1 MQAIAL
7 CLIIQNSRYKIWMIF
22 SFWNGAWKQKFILP
36 NIYIGRSSWYVV
48 PFKCLDYW
56 TEDFGVNLRSLTHLA
71 IQVLARRTFRF
82 WHSTVQWLGQSWRLC
97 DKQLDTV
104 LQWRVRALQ
113 HCASRPDLRIALWVE
128 RDLSRG
134 SSSGGS
140 RLLLRW
146 RRCLGAASLC
156 CLPAPLPLKK

>member
-22 SFWNGAWKQKFILP
+22 SVWNGAWKQKFILP

-104 LQWRVRALQ
+104 GCIAMDTPRAAALRQ
-113 HCASRPDLRIALWVE
+113 PARLAHCTLSGARLIERQRQRRQPSAAL
-128 RDLSRG
+128 
-134 SSSGGS
+134 
-140 RLLLRW
+140 
-146 RRCLGAASLC
+146 AA
-156 CLPAPLPLKK
+156 LPLCLSA